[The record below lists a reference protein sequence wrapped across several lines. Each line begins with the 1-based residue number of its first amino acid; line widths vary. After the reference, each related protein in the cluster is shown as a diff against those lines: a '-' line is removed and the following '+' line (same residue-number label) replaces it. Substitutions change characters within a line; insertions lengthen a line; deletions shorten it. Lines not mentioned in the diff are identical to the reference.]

1 MGVRY
6 DRKYYDK
13 NYVSREVFGVRDGI
27 NRGYMYWNNSGGY
40 YEDISPD
47 PEDSTLSPW
56 HHNEAAKQT
65 RIPAFSKE
73 MNPGESEEGLADD
86 KLFSKDEIL
95 SVWNTV
101 LEQDDYENPGST
113 TRNFLMVEP
122 FPAVNHE

>member
-1 MGVRY
+1 MRY
-6 DRKYYDK
+6 
-13 NYVSREVFGVRDGI
+13 GI
-27 NRGYMYWNNSGGY
+27 DRGYMDWNNSGGN

-47 PEDSTLSPW
+47 PEDTVLSPW

-73 MNPGESEEGLADD
+73 ENAGDSEVGLANENS
-86 KLFSKDEIL
+86 FSTDEIL

-101 LEQDDYENPGST
+101 MEQEDYETQVKSS
-113 TRNFLMVEP
+113 RNFLRVEP